1 MLISTIACLWDP
13 FPPTGLPHPDLIR
26 GFVPVLI
33 ASCYAVFSWY
43 PWEACSFF
51 LRETEEQWNWGR
63 GGAEVGLREREEG
76 GCSLDLLCVRIIKKK
91 GRKKPQKTGETFLE
105 QQTDSLPSLLE
116 RYFQI
121 PCDWKNEW
129 TNAWGTTQRGWT
141 FLQGQQSLWCI
152 CISRKALFARTS
164 LQCSKGGKR
173 TRV

>member
-1 MLISTIACLWDP
+1 MGPFFSYWVASPRLDLRVRACSYCILLCCVQLISLG
-13 FPPTGLPHPDLIR
+13 GL
-26 GFVPVLI
+26 
-33 ASCYAVFSWY
+33 
-43 PWEACSFF
+43 SFF
-51 LRETEEQWNWGR
+51 FFFFFWRETEEQWNWER

-76 GCSLDLLCVRIIKKK
+76 GCSLDLLCVRIIKKE

-141 FLQGQQSLWCI
+141 FLQGQQSLWCM

>member
-1 MLISTIACLWDP
+1 MGSFSSYWVASSRLDMRVCACSYCILLCCVQLISLG
-13 FPPTGLPHPDLIR
+13 GLL
-26 GFVPVLI
+26 F
-33 ASCYAVFSWY
+33 
-43 PWEACSFF
+43 FF